1 MKPHSSLAL
10 SVALFAAASSFGA
23 DLRDGLVAY
32 WPMDVGVGSFPVVT
46 PDVVGGN
53 DLTGPDMTDTAFSTG
68 RTGQAV
74 TFDGAAGYLTF
85 LTPPEADTGLPVSR
99 KGSWTLALWVK
110 AEPQTAGNYYYV
122 DSSSVNPTP
131 LTAFTARANA
141 GGTGVYVRD
150 AAGNNPVNMPAVSQ
164 PTLDGTWHHVAMTYD
179 AATRAFRH
187 YVDAIV
193 VTTNSYTPNTAN
205 SGIIDQVTVGAR
217 NRNGALDLFF
227 GGSVDDVA
235 VWARALS
242 AEEIGVVTTAGIV
255 TPVPKFSPTIALDP
269 QGASSLLPGD
279 SAALEAHVYGTRPM
293 SYQWTKDGAAIGGAT
308 QSRLQLPDL
317 TTSDSGD
324 YRLVVA
330 NAQGT
335 ATSAVARVTVADF
348 VTPNLT
354 NGLVAYWPLDSIA
367 GVKTPDVVSAYDLT
381 MSNMGPTN
389 LVEGRWG
396 NALYFDKT
404 FSQFARRIHNAG
416 DALPIYPKANFTV
429 AFWAKAP
436 PAASG
441 WAFAESSTLGNN
453 PAFCMGML
461 NNSPALDGFARTDGG
476 QPAGDHRL
484 SATPF
489 WDDTWHHVAWVQHDV
504 GGVPKAALY
513 IDGALDPAGNLN
525 PVYPITPNNTALA
538 SFARA
543 TPAQFFTG
551 TLDDVVIWER
561 PLSPAEI
568 ALLQT
573 GPITNAP
580 SRLSPLTVN
589 AFRSDLPAVVA
600 GDSITLRWDVPA
612 NATQVSI
619 EGVGDVTSQTVSGL
633 GNTSVVVSNTSTF
646 VLTVKRGLEQVS
658 ASVRVA
664 AVAEV
669 ADNWSLLDNFDTYD
683 AGLLGQNG
691 WWVDMY
697 GNSVSVVTPSG
708 DNRMAKTILEGA
720 SGAYLRL
727 NALTVNENQSR
738 TLFFRMMPTGTPD
751 GVLSQVVGL
760 TDKAAQFYY
769 QLQDSA
775 GPAVRVSVNDP
786 SQNPGDWFLA
796 ARNGPLAPLTF
807 PAEPLQVGAL
817 YSVWIDVT
825 NVFIGERTEADL
837 DVYSVYIQKDGQ
849 PERTLLFESFLSDRD
864 PQLDDALTGGLPT
877 DAISRLYLSGNSA
890 ISSALFDDFY
900 LSKSGFNASVP
911 RAAGYTGG
919 GGNASIRIE
928 RDGASTRIVF
938 EGRLQE
944 AESVTGGWSNV
955 AGAASPYVVPPS
967 VTMRFYRAAGN

>member
-1 MKPHSSLAL
+1 
-10 SVALFAAASSFGA
+10 
-23 DLRDGLVAY
+23 
-32 WPMDVGVGSFPVVT
+32 
-46 PDVVGGN
+46 
-53 DLTGPDMTDTAFSTG
+53 
-68 RTGQAV
+68 
-74 TFDGAAGYLTF
+74 
-85 LTPPEADTGLPVSR
+85 
-99 KGSWTLALWVK
+99 
-110 AEPQTAGNYYYV
+110 
-122 DSSSVNPTP
+122 
-131 LTAFTARANA
+131 
-141 GGTGVYVRD
+141 
-150 AAGNNPVNMPAVSQ
+150 
-164 PTLDGTWHHVAMTYD
+164 
-179 AATRAFRH
+179 
-187 YVDAIV
+187 
-193 VTTNSYTPNTAN
+193 
-205 SGIIDQVTVGAR
+205 
-217 NRNGALDLFF
+217 
-227 GGSVDDVA
+227 
-235 VWARALS
+235 
-242 AEEIGVVTTAGIV
+242 
-255 TPVPKFSPTIALDP
+255 
-269 QGASSLLPGD
+269 
-279 SAALEAHVYGTRPM
+279 
-293 SYQWTKDGAAIGGAT
+293 
-308 QSRLQLPDL
+308 
-317 TTSDSGD
+317 
-324 YRLVVA
+324 
-330 NAQGT
+330 
-335 ATSAVARVTVADF
+335 
-348 VTPNLT
+348 
-354 NGLVAYWPLDSIA
+354 
-367 GVKTPDVVSAYDLT
+367 
-381 MSNMGPTN
+381 
-389 LVEGRWG
+389 
-396 NALYFDKT
+396 
-404 FSQFARRIHNAG
+404 
-416 DALPIYPKANFTV
+416 
-429 AFWAKAP
+429 
-436 PAASG
+436 
-441 WAFAESSTLGNN
+441 
-453 PAFCMGML
+453 
-461 NNSPALDGFARTDGG
+461 
-476 QPAGDHRL
+476 
-484 SATPF
+484 
-489 WDDTWHHVAWVQHDV
+489 
-504 GGVPKAALY
+504 
-513 IDGALDPAGNLN
+513 
-525 PVYPITPNNTALA
+525 
-538 SFARA
+538 
-543 TPAQFFTG
+543 
-551 TLDDVVIWER
+551 
-561 PLSPAEI
+561 
-568 ALLQT
+568 
-573 GPITNAP
+573 
-580 SRLSPLTVN
+580 
-589 AFRSDLPAVVA
+589 
-600 GDSITLRWDVPA
+600 VPA

-919 GGNASIRIE
+919 RRERLDPHRARRRLDAYCLRGTSPGGGVGDWRLVQRGRCRIAVRRATL
-928 RDGASTRIVF
+928 RDDAVLP
-938 EGRLQE
+938 GRRELT
-944 AESVTGGWSNV
+944 A
-955 AGAASPYVVPPS
+955 
-967 VTMRFYRAAGN
+967 RKRCR